1 MAGKTIDVTDR
12 DIARMIEQ
20 PGATLLDFWSQDCA
34 PCRTLAPVLDDL
46 ARDFADELRIGKVDV
61 GGDAALAERFGARS
75 LPTLVLYRDG
85 REVDRVVGARSRSQ
99 LTAWLENRL

>member
-20 PGATLLDFWSQDCA
+20 PGATLLDFWSRDCA

-61 GGDAALAERFGARS
+61 GGDATLAERFGARS

-99 LTAWLENRL
+99 LTAWLESRL